1 MSSAAWLAG
10 LTRKKAGG
18 ENYYRRPGYAPTGH
32 QHHRCLAARPQER
45 AGSRLLPR
53 GCGQT
58 HGVRPDQ
65 IVDYKALVGDVSD
78 NIPGVRGVGEKTAIE
93 LLGKYDTLD
102 NIFDHLDEIK
112 GRANKPL
119 SQGREAAYLSQ
130 DLARIRTDLPVIL
143 DLEQAEPVKFD
154 PLYVEHLFEELEF
167 RTLTQRLKKMNA
179 RLQPS
184 LQGQN
189 GIQSSLFPEEEKA
202 KTVEELPQDASFE
215 TVIVN
220 DAQTLETCVDELKN
234 AKRIAFDTETSGLDP
249 MLSDLVG
256 ISLAA
261 GPARAITSRRT
272 QKRDT
277 T

>member
-1 MSSAAWLAG
+1 
-10 LTRKKAGG
+10 
-18 ENYYRRPGYAPTGH
+18 
-32 QHHRCLAARPQER
+32 
-45 AGSRLLPR
+45 
-53 GCGQT
+53 
-58 HGVRPDQ
+58 PDQ

-154 PLYVEHLFEELEF
+154 PLDVEHLFEELEF

-184 LQGQN
+184 LQGRN
-189 GIQSSLFPEEEKA
+189 GFQSSLFPEEEKA

-234 AKRIAFDTETSGLDP
+234 AKQIAFDTETSGLDP

-261 GPARAITSRRT
+261 DPAKGYYIPVGHKKGIQLELKAIKNSLLPILT
-272 QKRDT
+272 
-277 T
+277 

>member
-1 MSSAAWLAG
+1 
-10 LTRKKAGG
+10 
-18 ENYYRRPGYAPTGH
+18 
-32 QHHRCLAARPQER
+32 
-45 AGSRLLPR
+45 
-53 GCGQT
+53 
-58 HGVRPDQ
+58 
-65 IVDYKALVGDVSD
+65 VDYKALVGDVSD